1 MLDCCAPLEV
11 VKQKGITFKE
21 FTCLAGCSGLNVEM
35 FQLSGQVT
43 QQYFKELVRS
53 LTTTDDR
60 VIVMSYSRKTLQQ
73 TGDGHFAPVG
83 GYHPQRDLILVMD
96 VARFKYPPHW
106 VSVSTLWEAMNT
118 SDSETGRVKIYY
130 YLPYA
135 GTIKYPPHWVP
146 LSALPTLRQVVL
158 QRNCVKQTGG

>member
-11 VKQKGITFKE
+11 VKQKGVTFKE

-83 GYHPQRDLILVMD
+83 GYHPQRDLILVFD

-118 SDSETGRVKIYY
+118 SDSETGRVKIHHM
-130 YLPYA
+130 LELSVWFNQEHIRMSCLIPRPFINNL
-135 GTIKYPPHWVP
+135 GTRLKKGW
-146 LSALPTLRQVVL
+146 LE
-158 QRNCVKQTGG
+158 